1 MKSKIVKLTACA
13 ACAAFV
19 CMSAV
24 SAKQSI
30 VNNGEPVVDNDFKVT
45 DAAGNEYTKEDIV
58 IEFKADKASFVEAG
72 VTEAVAEKLIEVN
85 KAPEKVK
92 DILKELA
99 IKPANETVNV
109 ANLELLTS
117 IQDLS
122 IKDKNG
128 NVIEAKNVTMTWTV
142 PNLVEGT
149 GEIRVLHYSTARGVY
164 ELLKPISVDYKNKT
178 ITCFFEDLS
187 PVAVVYEPASS
198 SNGGS
203 GDKTDD
209 SIITDTGFDF
219 TNTGMGMLGLG
230 AVVIVAAGIGF
241 AVRKKRA

>member
-1 MKSKIVKLTACA
+1 MKSKFVKLTACV

-30 VNNGEPVVDNDFKVT
+30 VNNGEPVVDNDFEVT
-45 DAAGNEYTKEDIV
+45 DSNGNTFKKDDV
-58 IEFKADKASFVEAG
+58 VVEFKADEKSFEEAG
-72 VTEAVAEKLIEVN
+72 VKPAVVQEIVAIN

-92 DILKELA
+92 EILKEIT
-99 IKPANETVNV
+99 IKPTNDTVKV
-109 ANLELLTS
+109 ENLELLTS

-128 NVIEAKNVTMTWTV
+128 NVIEAKNVEMTWTV

-149 GEIRVLHYSTARGVY
+149 GEVRVLHYSTVRNEY
-164 ELLKPISVDYKNKT
+164 EILKPSNVDYKNKT
-178 ITCFFEDLS
+178 ITCLFPDLS

-198 SNGGS
+198 NGGS
-203 GDKTDD
+203 GDKTDG

-219 TNTGMGMLGLG
+219 TNNGMGMLGLG
-230 AVVIVAAGIGF
+230 AVVIAAGVIGF